1 MKRTFLS
8 ASVVCFVVVACSDPP
23 PPTSLAI
30 IESTVNA
37 VGVNSKHTQKDCPG
51 IAAIQWLN
59 MGGFGNPSTGTLPR
73 AVENNSSEGG
83 GTAVI
88 NCSVKKAGD
97 KYDVAASAQIT
108 GGSGGN
114 IAITGRFTESGEQAG
129 IRGVFT
135 RGDFGRFE
143 QTDCKVTY
151 GEAPQGIAAG
161 RIWGNLSCPDIK
173 GSDGLKVCNAEVQF
187 RFENCAQ

>member
-8 ASVVCFVVVACSDPP
+8 ASVLGLVVIACSDPP
-23 PPTSLAI
+23 PPTSRAV

-37 VGVNSKHTQKDCPG
+37 GSHSQKDCG
-51 IAAIQWLN
+51 ISGLQWLS

-73 AVENNSSEGG
+73 PVENNSSEGG

-88 NCSVKKAGD
+88 NCSVKKSGD

-108 GGSGGN
+108 GGSGGT
-114 IAITGRFTESGEQAG
+114 IAITGRFTESGEQTP

-143 QTDCKVTY
+143 QVNCKVTY
-151 GEAPQGIAAG
+151 GDAPQGVAAG
-161 RIWGNLSCPDIK
+161 RIWGNLACPDIK
-173 GSDGLKVCNAEVQF
+173 ATDGRVCNAEVQF